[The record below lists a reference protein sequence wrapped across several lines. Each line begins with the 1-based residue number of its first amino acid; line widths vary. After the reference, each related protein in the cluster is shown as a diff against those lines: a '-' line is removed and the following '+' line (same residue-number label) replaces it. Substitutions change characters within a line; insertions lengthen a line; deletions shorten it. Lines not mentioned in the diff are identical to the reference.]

1 MPDKKEKKPMSF
13 GKFLTQFN
21 VVGLA
26 IGIIMGSG
34 AEDIA
39 NNVIENIIMP
49 FIHPILIKVTGKDG
63 DGTKINIWGG
73 KDEGGVTLDFKPV
86 IEIVIKFSV
95 LCVLIF
101 FALRSGAKM
110 ELPVNDVNILNIGH
124 KGLNKALAKFK

>member
-1 MPDKKEKKPMSF
+1 
-13 GKFLTQFN
+13 
-21 VVGLA
+21 
-26 IGIIMGSG
+26 MGSG

-110 ELPVNDVNILNIGH
+110 ELPVNDVNILNYFLLFYTFQNIH
-124 KGLNKALAKFK
+124 PTQTWFVFQLVARITL